1 MNPPAPATE
10 TAPPDTPR
18 KAPPVS
24 TTLLTP
30 TTHPTPTEQR
40 AVVLLA
46 QAAEQI
52 ERCGWWQG
60 DLWPDAADLLP
71 YVTADP
77 CCVLGA
83 LAVACGLW
91 HYDQVTDLFG
101 RPDYVLAVEALI
113 TQINTGRPES
123 EHVRDI
129 YTWNDNPD
137 RTVGEVISTLR
148 TAAHRLDN
156 TWPGGPSAKTFHQAG
171 SPNHQIASQEIHH
184 V

>member
-1 MNPPAPATE
+1 
-10 TAPPDTPR
+10 
-18 KAPPVS
+18 VS
-24 TTLLTP
+24 TALLTP
-30 TTHPTPTEQR
+30 TVHPTPTEQR

-46 QAAEQI
+46 QAAELI

-60 DLWPDAADLLP
+60 DLWPDAADNLP

-83 LAVACGLW
+83 LAAACGVW
-91 HYDQVTDLFG
+91 HYDQVTDLFR

-113 TQINTGRPES
+113 TQINTGQPES

-129 YTWNDNPD
+129 YTWNDNPH
-137 RTVGEVISTLR
+137 RTAGEVIRTLR
-148 TAAHRLDN
+148 AAAHRLDN
-156 TWPGGPSAKTFHQAG
+156 TRSGGPSAKTFSQAG
-171 SPNHQIASQEIHH
+171 SPNHQIASKETDR